1 MPMIKTSMYVLGSA
15 SLLALGLA
23 SAAFAQSSVTTDVGT
38 LDRETAEKVQPRQ
51 PYSPPAGRNFP
62 SRPFFGDTHLHTSF
76 SMDAGAFG
84 ARLAPRDAY
93 HFAKGEEVMA
103 SSGQPA
109 KLARPLDFLVVA
121 DHSDAMGFF
130 PQLFAGKPEMLADP
144 TGRRW
149 YNLIQSG
156 RGAEAAIEIIGSFSQ
171 GTFPKAILPLPGTPT
186 FRSACRKRLRR
197 RTRRTIPGASPP
209 LSATSGPRTQVAT
222 TCTATWS
229 SATTA

>member
-1 MPMIKTSMYVLGSA
+1 MSGRSTGRRPRRSSRSSLTRHRQAETSHPGRSSATPTCTHRSPWMREPSGPGS
-15 SLLALGLA
+15 
-23 SAAFAQSSVTTDVGT
+23 
-38 LDRETAEKVQPRQ
+38 
-51 PYSPPAGRNFP
+51 
-62 SRPFFGDTHLHTSF
+62 
-76 SMDAGAFG
+76 
-84 ARLAPRDAY
+84 APRDAY

-171 GTFPKAILPLPGTPT
+171 GTFPKAIHASARYADLTVRPGRR
-186 FRSACRKRLRR
+186 RSRR

-209 LSATSGPRTQVAT
+209 SSATSGPRTPAAT
-222 TCTATWS
+222 TCTAT
-229 SATTA
+229 